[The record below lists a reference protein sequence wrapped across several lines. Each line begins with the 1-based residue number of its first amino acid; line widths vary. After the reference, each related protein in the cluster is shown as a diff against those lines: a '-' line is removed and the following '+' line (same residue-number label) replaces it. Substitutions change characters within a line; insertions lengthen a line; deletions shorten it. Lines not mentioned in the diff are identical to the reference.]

1 MRSFAHQRAPDR
13 LRLPRVIRPLS
24 YTILTVFLILCGI
37 AKSPSSAEETNPTA
51 APLVATATV
60 RIFQLGANDVVYDP
74 TGQML
79 YTSIPSSFGQ
89 TGNSILPINPTT
101 LVPGSPIWMGS
112 EPGRMTISGDGKY
125 LYAALNGAGAIRRLD
140 LLSKSP
146 DQRFALGN
154 QLTSGTQVPTIEG
167 PYYARDLDV
176 LRGRNDS
183 VVAIRYFPCCSGSF
197 GVAAYRDGN
206 KLPVNSDTI
215 DLWSTFSLVTTDD
228 SSVVYGVGLS
238 GDFLK
243 FTVND
248 NGISLVRLTRS
259 FDLIN
264 GGSGIDIAYAAG
276 RVYTTNG
283 LVIDPETPKIL
294 GSLAFPGPTTVAGVV
309 PDPATGR
316 IYVLAAT
323 NSCGPNCTYTAQIYA
338 FDINTFSLVD
348 SIDVPGM
355 TGFPRSFIRW
365 GANGFAFRNN
375 LFNNFASPA
384 DQVVVIRTSLVPSG
398 ESIDLP
404 TPTQPQKVPA
414 PTLSATIREI
424 ALPNDDLIYDA
435 TRRLIYASVPGFA
448 GALGNSIV
456 PIDPN
461 TGNFGNKI
469 PIGTN
474 PGKLAISR
482 DDHYLYTALIT
493 DVLADEKIR
502 RLNLQSQNVDGEFSM
517 RIILQDPTRPPDP
530 SPQFVTDMDVMP
542 NDPAAVAFA
551 TAHSLSGFQPMGVA
565 LYKNG
570 SVLVP
575 RFGSGGTTIETS
587 DDPLAFYGSDTQSL
601 GGNAASMFV
610 KWQIGLPGIFND
622 PFSPAYIAQGFV
634 GGFACDVRWNGGQ
647 LFDCQGRVANP
658 TSLLPVGTFDLNGSL
673 GRNVPLPD
681 TAAHKAYFLS
691 GITSSS
697 GSTWTIRVYDTD
709 TFLPIGLIN
718 IPNVKGPAGSLL
730 RWGSNGLA
738 FGTGGNQIFL
748 VQSSLINSPIL
759 PTPFVSNV
767 AGDGIVSG
775 TTSFTATLSSGG
787 TPLSGKTVT
796 FTVNGSPVCGVAPAC
811 PTTNASGIATLSNVN
826 LPGINAGTFAGA
838 VRASFAGDANF
849 APANNTGT
857 LAIAPVPQLFT
868 DATNHLIAID
878 SVTFVRDPLSVVGSH
893 NFSTDARTRVMIFTS
908 TLGLT
913 QPSPDLSVTAGGV
926 PLTVEAVGPLPGV
939 PDFSYIIVKLDPA
952 LAGNVQVSITFRGVT
967 SNAGLISIGP

>member
-1 MRSFAHQRAPDR
+1 MRSLAQKRAPDL

-24 YTILTVFLILCGI
+24 YTVLTVLFILCVT
-37 AKSPSSAEETNPTA
+37 AKSPSSAEETNPSA
-51 APLVATATV
+51 APLTAPATV
-60 RIFQLGANDVVYDP
+60 RIFQLAANDVVYDP
-74 TGQML
+74 VGQML

-112 EPGRMTISGDGKY
+112 EPGRMAISGDGKY

-154 QLTSGTQVPTIEG
+154 KLSSGTQLPTIDG

-183 VVAIRYFPCCSGSF
+183 VLAIRYFPCCSGSF

-215 DLWSTFSLVTTDD
+215 DLWSTFSVTTTDD
-228 SSVVYGVGLS
+228 PSVVYGVGLS
-238 GDFLK
+238 SEFLK

-248 NGISLVRLTRS
+248 NGISLVRVTSS

-264 GGSGIDIAYAAG
+264 GGSGSDLAYAAG

-283 LVIDPETPKIL
+283 LVIDPETPKII
-294 GSLAFPGPTTVAGVV
+294 GKLAFPGPTTVAGFV

-316 IYVLAAT
+316 VYVLAAT

-375 LFNNFASPA
+375 QFNNFASPT
-384 DQVVVIRTSLVPSG
+384 DQVVVIRTSLVPSA

-414 PTLSATIREI
+414 PTLSATIKEI

-456 PIDPN
+456 PVEPN
-461 TGNFGNKI
+461 SGNLGSHT

-493 DVLADEKIR
+493 DVIADEKIR
-502 RLNLQSQNVDGEFSM
+502 RLNLQSQNVDAEFGL
-517 RIILQDPTRPPDP
+517 RITSSDPTRPPD
-530 SPQFVTDMDVMP
+530 SAPQFVTDMDVMP
-542 NDPAAVAFA
+542 NDPTAVAFA
-551 TAHSLSGFQPMGVA
+551 TAHSLGGFQPMGTA

-570 SVLVP
+570 SVLTP
-575 RFGSGGTTIETS
+575 RFNAGVFTVETS
-587 DDPLAFYGSDTQSL
+587 DDPLVFYGTDTQSL
-601 GGNAASMFV
+601 GGNGATLV
-610 KWQIGLPGIFND
+610 QWQIGLPGFFND
-622 PFSPAYIAQGFV
+622 PYSPAYIASGFV
-634 GGFACDVRWNGGQ
+634 GGFACDVRWSGGQ

-691 GITSSS
+691 GITTTS

-709 TFLPIGLIN
+709 TFLPLGVIN
-718 IPNVKGPAGSLL
+718 VPNVKGPAGSLL

-748 VQSSLINSPIL
+748 IQSSLINSPIL
-759 PTPFVSNV
+759 PTPFINNV

-775 TTSFTATLSSGG
+775 STSFTATLSSGG

-796 FTVNGSPVCGVAPAC
+796 FTVNGAPVCGVAPAC
-811 PTTNASGIATLSNVN
+811 PTTNAFGIATLSNVN

-849 APANNTGT
+849 ASANNTGT

-868 DATNHLIAID
+868 DASHHLIAVD

-893 NFSTDARTRVMIFTS
+893 NFSLDGRTRVMIFTS
-908 TLGLT
+908 NLGLT
-913 QPSPDLSVTAGGV
+913 QPSSDLSVTVAGV
-926 PLTVEAVGPLPGV
+926 PFTVEAVGPLPGV
-939 PDFSYIIVKLDPA
+939 PDVSYIIVKLEPA
-952 LAGNVQVSITFRGVT
+952 LNGNVQVSITFRGVT